1 VEFFSSI
8 LPRGRRRR
16 SLSCYA
22 VQLEPI
28 WVSKNCALMRGEVRA
43 FYVAC
48 SVVFIGLSFYVLFV
62 RLRGPVVNVN
72 I

>member
-1 VEFFSSI
+1 M
-8 LPRGRRRR
+8 
-16 SLSCYA
+16 SCYT

>member
-1 VEFFSSI
+1 V
-8 LPRGRRRR
+8 
-16 SLSCYA
+16 SCYT

-28 WVSKNCALMRGEVRA
+28 WVSKNGALRKGEVRA

-48 SVVFIGLSFYVLFV
+48 SVVFIGMSFYVLFV
-62 RLRGPVVNVN
+62 SLRGLVVKVN